1 MELPP
6 VNGFKLNCDAA
17 VNQSSG
23 RDTVGGVF
31 RNHQGAVLFCF
42 PTNIGICSLVV
53 TELWVIL
60 YGIRVA

>member
-42 PTNIGICSLVV
+42 PTNIGICSLVA